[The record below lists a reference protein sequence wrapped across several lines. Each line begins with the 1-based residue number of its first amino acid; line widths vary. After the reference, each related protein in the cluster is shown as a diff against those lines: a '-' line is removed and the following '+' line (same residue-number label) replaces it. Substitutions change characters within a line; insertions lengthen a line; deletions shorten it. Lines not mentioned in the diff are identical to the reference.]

1 MALPAGQDF
10 NDVPRCLLIWPVVRS
25 NTTCSTC
32 NTVVLYSANNSN
44 EIKIRCFSIVFTV
57 LKRNHLLYTS
67 TGLLFS
73 VQIFCFSHAF
83 YVGFLNRKK
92 LTFAGQTNTCRQCYR
107 PCLCSSCGWSGQ
119 SSYWTK
125 ARMLSKYD

>member
-57 LKRNHLLYTS
+57 LKLVITYFTQALGYYFQCRSFVSRFLCWLSKQKEIEFCGPDKHLQAMLS
-67 TGLLFS
+67 SLSLLFVRLEWT
-73 VQIFCFSHAF
+73 VQLLDKSPHA
-83 YVGFLNRKK
+83 V
-92 LTFAGQTNTCRQCYR
+92 QV
-107 PCLCSSCGWSGQ
+107 
-119 SSYWTK
+119 
-125 ARMLSKYD
+125 